1 MKSIIGITAALFFL
15 SSYSSAQ
22 IDANT
27 NDSKDWKNNRDRIIF
42 QFGYAGW
49 LHSDSVL
56 KTEWF
61 SRSASIYFNYD
72 VQFGKSNF
80 SFAPGI
86 GLTSDNVYLNSG
98 ISIDDSTNVSSF
110 FLLPNQDAVKSN
122 KISITYIDVP
132 LELRFR
138 TKPDKHDNSWKIAAG
153 LKIGLTAKTLSK
165 LKISEEGE
173 NRIYKTTNLQN
184 TMGYHYGPT
193 FRFGYGWFNL
203 FAFYSLT
210 PFFEENK
217 GPEVVPFTIG
227 ISINGL

>member
-1 MKSIIGITAALFFL
+1 MKKFPGITASLLFL
-15 SSYSSAQ
+15 SFFSFAQ
-22 IDANT
+22 EVSVT
-27 NDSKDWKNNRDRIIF
+27 ESNDDWKNNRDRIIF

-49 LHSDSVL
+49 MHSDLVL
-56 KTEWF
+56 QTEWF

-86 GLTSDNVYLNSG
+86 GLTADNVYLNSS
-98 ISIDDSTNVSSF
+98 ISLDLDNVSSF
-110 FLLPNQDAVKSN
+110 TLLDNQDAVKSN
-122 KISITYIDVP
+122 KIVITYIEAP

-138 TKPDKHDNSWKIAAG
+138 TNPDKHDNSWKIAAG

-165 LKISEEGE
+165 LKVSEDGE

-193 FRFGYGWFNL
+193 VRFGYGWFNL

-217 GPEVVPFTIG
+217 GPEVIPFTIG